1 MNLYNEEFK
10 EQYISKFD
18 KESTQKAIRNIFKKS
33 FSTELI
39 LEKDLYDFSKE
50 EVENVIRGM
59 IPFDQYMAYDLGN
72 QIARYIDYAITCGRT
87 IAENPIS
94 AVTPEWYKTM
104 VDKKHN
110 LFSEDEIHSLVERL
124 INSQDKAMIALIFE
138 GVTGKLLFELRNIKL
153 SDVNEVLN
161 LVTLRNDVGEIIR
174 IIKVTDWCMVQIK
187 SAFSDIYYQT
197 LKDNS
202 EKQLVEFNDYLF
214 RNFQNRSTSKT
225 GSILSQTL
233 YVRIRNISEVYDIP
247 FLKPK
252 AILKSGMIAMAVRL
266 LEDNGHLGKKQLEE
280 ISDQFDYGKFYQN
293 AYKEKVI
300 NVSYMKRTIN
310 EKEIKK
316 LYDID
321 VNID

>member
-10 EQYISKFD
+10 DEYISKFD
-18 KESTQKAIRNIFKKS
+18 NESTQKAIRNIFKNS

-39 LEKDLYDFSKE
+39 LEKDLYDFSNDE
-50 EVENVIRGM
+50 IGNLIRGFA
-59 IPFDQYMAYDLGN
+59 PFDKYMAYDLGK
-72 QIARYIDYAITCGRT
+72 QIARYIDYAIICGRT

-94 AVTPEWYKTM
+94 ALTPDWYETL
-104 VDKKHN
+104 VDKKHK
-110 LFSEDEIHSLVERL
+110 LFSKDEIYSLVERL

-138 GVTGKLLFELRNIKL
+138 GVTGKLLSELRNIKL
-153 SDVNEVLN
+153 SDVNEFLN
-161 LVTLRNDVGEIIR
+161 LVTLRNDDREIIR
-174 IIKVTDWCMVQIK
+174 IIKVTDWCMEQIK
-187 SAFSDIYYQT
+187 SAFSDVYYQT
-197 LKDNS
+197 IKDNS

-233 YVRIRNISEVYDIP
+233 YGRIQNISGVYDIP
-247 FLKPK
+247 FLRPK

-280 ISDQFDYGKFYQN
+280 ISDQFDYGKFYQD

-316 LYDID
+316 LYDIN